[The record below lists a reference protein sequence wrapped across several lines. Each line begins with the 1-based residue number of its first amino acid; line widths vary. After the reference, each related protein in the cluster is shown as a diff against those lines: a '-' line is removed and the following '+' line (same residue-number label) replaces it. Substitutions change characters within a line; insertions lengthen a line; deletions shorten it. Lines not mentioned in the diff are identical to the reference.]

1 MDSVY
6 VEVLRLIQAT
16 APKFR
21 IICKSDS
28 RLHRFIG
35 WALRF
40 PWAFGWAINKRYLE
54 AYWTTIGQTTAY
66 PTSTVDPATEYGII
80 LHEAQHARQAKRWSL
95 LFGPLYLLG
104 TPVYLVAAT
113 LLALLALPLW
123 LFVAPWWISLMVVGV
138 GAVLSS
144 PVPFGRFRAAQ
155 EYDAYAI
162 TIAVEYWRKGR
173 VSDDYLAWIEH
184 EFTSSAYC
192 FMHPS
197 KRAVAARLRT
207 IRDDVV
213 HGTLFQHP
221 RHGKLYNGV
230 YEILCS
236 HGLTTVD
243 YSKPTA

>member
-40 PWAFGWAINKRYLE
+40 PWVFGRAINKRYLK

-66 PTSTVDPATEYGII
+66 PTSTVDPATEYDII

-104 TPVYLVAAT
+104 TPVYLVVAS

-123 LFVAPWWISLMVVGV
+123 LFVAPWWISLIVVGV

-162 TIAVEYWRKGR
+162 TVAVEYWRKGR
-173 VSDDYLAWIEH
+173 VSDDYLAWIEN

-197 KRAVAARLRT
+197 KSAVAARLRA

-221 RHGKLYNGV
+221 RHGKLYAGV